1 VIDQIG
7 TMTAGGRELRVRL
20 EVQEFPEKPD
30 WDEPS
35 EDEMQAWR
43 DGEVYGWILEERV
56 TWAQV
61 DPPVVG
67 ENVEM
72 ETWEHLDSCW
82 GYYGRAWAEQSARE
96 ALESFVRADLAERTA
111 PA

>member
-1 VIDQIG
+1 VIDEIG
-7 TMTAGGRELRVRL
+7 TVTVGGRELRVRL

-56 TWAQV
+56 EWVRKDQE
-61 DPPVVG
+61 G
-67 ENVEM
+67 EVAGECDEV

-82 GYYGRAWAEQSARE
+82 GYYGRAWAEQNALE
-96 ALESFVRADLAERTA
+96 ALRHAVA
-111 PA
+111 PVTS